1 MALDKASAEAAAAAL
16 MKLTVPNLVEA
27 GGFKGGQVSPTM
39 GAMFFGKL
47 RGCSACHQ
55 NALGKGGL
63 SGPELYTASQR
74 LQPDYVYSY
83 IKNPQAIDPHVWMP
97 ALGLPEPDLQRLTG
111 YIMQLK
117 AEASQ

>member
-1 MALDKASAEAAAAAL
+1 
-16 MKLTVPNLVEA
+16 
-27 GGFKGGQVSPTM
+27 M